1 MVTTRSCVQL
11 DAIRVRFGQ
20 QLAVDGLDL
29 EIPTGSL
36 CGIIGPN
43 GSGKT
48 TTLRTI
54 LRIYVPESGRVVV
67 LGEPGGTQDNRRIGY
82 LPEERGLYRRMTVR
96 RVLRYFAYLKQVPR
110 PDAAIDRALVELDA
124 EGWDRKRVEQLSKG
138 MAQKIQF
145 IAATLGDPDLLILD
159 EPFSGLD
166 PVAMDVLRQAI
177 RRLQAAG
184 KTILLSTH
192 DMAMAEQ
199 LCDRVVMIFQ
209 GRKVLDGSLE
219 EIQQDH
225 CQTWVQV
232 GLPADAHLPNELPG
246 VIARRTM
253 GRMTELQLTEP
264 QMRSVLLRHLA
275 QIVDVERFVTVRPSL
290 HDIFV
295 HIAGPQAAA
304 ASAAGE
310 ASDA

>member
-1 MVTTRSCVQL
+1 MVTEVPCVRL
-11 DAIRVRFGQ
+11 EGIRVRFGQ
-20 QLAVDGLDL
+20 QVAVDGLDL

-48 TTLRTI
+48 TTLRSI

-67 LGEPGGTQDNRRIGY
+67 FGDCGGAQDNRRIGY

-96 RVLRYFAYLKQVPR
+96 RVLRYFAHLKQVAG
-110 PDAAIDRALVELDA
+110 PDAAIDRGLAELDA
-124 EGWDRKRVEQLSKG
+124 EGWDRKRIEQLSKG
-138 MAQKIQF
+138 MAQKVQF
-145 IAATLGDPDLLILD
+145 VAATLGEPDLLILD

-166 PVAMDVLRQAI
+166 PVAIDLLRQAI

-192 DMAMAEQ
+192 DMAIAEQ
-199 LCDRVVMIFQ
+199 LCDRVVMIFK

-219 EIQQDH
+219 EIQHDH
-225 CQTWVQV
+225 SQTWVQV
-232 GLPADAHLPNELPG
+232 GLPADSQLPDDLPG
-246 VIARRTM
+246 VIARRQV
-253 GRMTELQLTEP
+253 GRLTELQLTEP
-264 QMRSVLLRHLA
+264 QMRPVLLRHLT
-275 QIVDVERFVTVRPSL
+275 QCVDVERFMTVRPSL

-295 HIAGPQAAA
+295 QIAGPQAAA
-304 ASAAGE
+304 AVEGE
-310 ASDA
+310 IADA

>member
-1 MVTTRSCVQL
+1 MVTGLPCVQL
-11 DAIRVRFGQ
+11 EGIRVRFGQ
-20 QLAVDGLDL
+20 QVAVDGLDL
-29 EIPTGSL
+29 EIPVGSL

-67 LGEPGGTQDNRRIGY
+67 FGEHAATQDNRRIGY

-96 RVLRYFAYLKQVPR
+96 RVLRYFAHLKQVPR
-110 PDAAIDRALVELDA
+110 PDEAIDRALAELDA
-124 EGWDRKRVEQLSKG
+124 EGWDRKRIEQLSKG

-145 IAATLGDPDLLILD
+145 IAATLGEPDLLILD

-177 RRLQAAG
+177 RRLQRAG

-192 DMAMAEQ
+192 DMAIAEQ
-199 LCDRVVMIFQ
+199 LCDRVVMIFR

-225 CQTWVQV
+225 RQTWVQV
-232 GLPADAHLPNELPG
+232 GLPAEFELPDELPG
-246 VIARRTM
+246 VIARRQV

-264 QMRSVLLRHLA
+264 QMRPVLLRHLTHC
-275 QIVDVERFVTVRPSL
+275 VDVERFVTVRPSL

-295 HIAGPQAAA
+295 QIAGPQAAA
-304 ASAAGE
+304 ATAGGE
-310 ASDA
+310 VADA